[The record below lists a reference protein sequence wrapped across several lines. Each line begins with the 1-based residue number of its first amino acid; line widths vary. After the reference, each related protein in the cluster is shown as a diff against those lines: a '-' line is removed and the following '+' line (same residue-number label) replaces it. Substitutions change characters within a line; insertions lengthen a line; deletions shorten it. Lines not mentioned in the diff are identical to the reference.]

1 MRKDTVNLLA
11 SYVDA
16 LRPIIYINHF
26 DFKVIDN
33 SIEYI
38 AANAK
43 CIEFNNALGLI
54 DFKTK
59 RPMLR
64 CDLEHFLELTMDD
77 GFEQETFI
85 ILKDIHRE
93 LNSPKIIALLKRI
106 ADNNL
111 YNDEYNT
118 TIFILSETIVIP
130 AELENIIT
138 VYDIPLP
145 NISEILDIINDFIND
160 MKIDVEEDIINDIAL
175 SFKGLK
181 EFQIK
186 QILNLAYQNGGRIN
200 KEDKT
205 LILREKEQFIKKSGM
220 LEIVTF
226 KETIDDIGGLEN
238 LKDWLVRKS
247 KVFDNLDKAI
257 KFGVDVPKGI
267 MIIGMP
273 GCGKSLTAKAT
284 ASLFK
289 IPLVRLDVGRLLGKY
304 IGESE
309 ENMRKALKLSE
320 AISPCVL
327 WIDEIEKAFAGVG
340 VESSGNDVTT
350 RLFGQF
356 LTWMQEKENTV
367 FIVATANDISKIP
380 PEFLRKGR
388 FDELFFVNLPNGEER
403 RKILDIHLRK
413 RNKYNRELDLIS
425 LIKVTEGFNGADLE
439 AVVKDTIEGAFIDE
453 RNIIT
458 TQDLLKSIND
468 TKSISKILGD
478 KIKEIENAIKNMDIK
493 QASNK
498 DIC

>member
-145 NISEILDIINDFIND
+145 NKSEILDIINDFIND

-186 QILNLAYQNGGRIN
+186 QILNLAYQNGGRID
-200 KEDKT
+200 KEDKS
-205 LILREKEQFIKKSGM
+205 LILREKEQFIKKFGM

-257 KFGVDVPKGI
+257 
-267 MIIGMP
+267 
-273 GCGKSLTAKAT
+273 
-284 ASLFK
+284 
-289 IPLVRLDVGRLLGKY
+289 
-304 IGESE
+304 
-309 ENMRKALKLSE
+309 
-320 AISPCVL
+320 
-327 WIDEIEKAFAGVG
+327 
-340 VESSGNDVTT
+340 
-350 RLFGQF
+350 
-356 LTWMQEKENTV
+356 NT
-367 FIVATANDISKIP
+367 
-380 PEFLRKGR
+380 
-388 FDELFFVNLPNGEER
+388 
-403 RKILDIHLRK
+403 
-413 RNKYNRELDLIS
+413 
-425 LIKVTEGFNGADLE
+425 
-439 AVVKDTIEGAFIDE
+439 
-453 RNIIT
+453 
-458 TQDLLKSIND
+458 
-468 TKSISKILGD
+468 D
-478 KIKEIENAIKNMDIK
+478 KQK
-493 QASNK
+493 
-498 DIC
+498 